1 MSKDKS
7 DSTFDDE
14 FPISRYTAGSVMTAI
29 FGILNGGM
37 QLGQSS
43 MYVEALRTAQAAAV
57 TIYRVIDR
65 QPGIDSR
72 SEEGERPAK
81 CEGAIRM
88 SGVEFSYPSRK
99 EVRILDSLSLDIEA
113 GTKVALVGSSGCG
126 KSTCVQLVQRMYDP
140 DRAPSP
146 STAATSGASTWA
158 G

>member
-1 MSKDKS
+1 
-7 DSTFDDE
+7 
-14 FPISRYTAGSVMTAI
+14 MTAI

-65 QPGIDSR
+65 QPGIDSS